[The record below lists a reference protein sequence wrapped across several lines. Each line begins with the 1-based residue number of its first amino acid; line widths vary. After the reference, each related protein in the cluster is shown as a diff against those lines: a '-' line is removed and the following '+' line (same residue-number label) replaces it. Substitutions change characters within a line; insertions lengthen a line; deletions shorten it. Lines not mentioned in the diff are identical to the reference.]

1 MKQVPLPPLKRGTPL
16 NSEPLPE
23 GAATGAPPKKR
34 GIFRRTYRGAKWLA
48 ASPVQWAGVKS
59 IRQGASFIGD
69 LTARARARPMRDP
82 RFKTEDEGDFDLR
95 ATAFSMGMTVGQLE
109 RRLADRRRQ
118 TAMMAYLLGVL
129 GLIAFA
135 GWLVRSSLHQWLP
148 DAWFWRSTS
157 CRCARCSCCSVFIKR
172 WSTSRSEQGAPRA
185 GESIWRPTRVSG
197 HARRPETS
205 PTRCTHH

>member
-1 MKQVPLPPLKRGTPL
+1 MKQVPLPSLGRRTARG
-16 NSEPLPE
+16 SEPLPE
-23 GAATGAPPKKR
+23 GAPTSAPPKKR

-69 LTARARARPMRDP
+69 LTARARARPARDP

-118 TAMMAYLLGVL
+118 TAMMAYLLGAL

-135 GWLVRSSLHQWLP
+135 GWFFKVISTPMATGRLVLAVDFLP
-148 DAWFWRSTS
+148 LCALFLLLGFYQALVNFQIRIGRTAGWKEYLTTDQGFW
-157 CRCARCSCCSVFIKR
+157 
-172 WSTSRSEQGAPRA
+172 PR
-185 GESIWRPTRVSG
+185 P
-197 HARRPETS
+197 
-205 PTRCTHH
+205 

>member
-1 MKQVPLPPLKRGTPL
+1 MKQVPLPSLGRRTARG
-16 NSEPLPE
+16 SEPLPE
-23 GAATGAPPKKR
+23 GAPTSAPPKKR

-69 LTARARARPMRDP
+69 LTARARARPARDP

-118 TAMMAYLLGVL
+118 TAMMAYLLGAL

-135 GWLVRSSLHQWLP
+135 GWFFKVISTPMATGRLVLAVDFLP
-148 DAWFWRSTS
+148 L
-157 CRCARCSCCSVFIKR
+157 CALFLLLGFTKR
-172 WSTSRSEQGAPRA
+172 WSTSRSGLGGLRV
-185 GESIWRPTRVSG
+185 GKSI
-197 HARRPETS
+197 
-205 PTRCTHH
+205 

>member
-1 MKQVPLPPLKRGTPL
+1 MKQVPLPPLERGTQL

-23 GAATGAPPKKR
+23 GAPTGAPPKKR

-48 ASPVQWAGVKS
+48 ASPVQWMGVRS

-135 GWLVRSSLHQWLP
+135 GWFVKVISTPMAAGRLVLAVDFLP
-148 DAWFWRSTS
+148 L
-157 CRCARCSCCSVFIKR
+157 CALFMLLGFYQALVNFQI
-172 WSTSRSEQGAPRA
+172 RA
-185 GESIWRPTRVSG
+185 GRTAGWREYLATDQGFWP
-197 HARRPETS
+197 RP
-205 PTRCTHH
+205 